1 MPNIIT
7 ITPDGPYE
15 IHGELEIVNRE
26 GQVLHTGAEFWM
38 CRCGQSREKPFCSG
52 RHAEVGFHDA
62 GLLGENKLIVEE
74 MPSSTNALRIM
85 PNPNGS
91 LRIQGPVEILLAD
104 GTKISGRRAS
114 LCRCGASQN
123 KPFCDSTHKEIGF
136 KTE

>member
-26 GQVLHTGAEFWM
+26 GRVLHTGDEFWL
-38 CRCGQSREKPFCSG
+38 CRCGHSAEKPFCSG
-52 RHAEVGFHDA
+52 RHEEVGFHDA

-74 MPSSTNALRIM
+74 MPPSTNTLRIT

-91 LRIQGPVEILLAD
+91 LRIQGPMEILLAD
-104 GTKISGRRAS
+104 GTQISGRRAS
-114 LCRCGASQN
+114 LCRCGASKN